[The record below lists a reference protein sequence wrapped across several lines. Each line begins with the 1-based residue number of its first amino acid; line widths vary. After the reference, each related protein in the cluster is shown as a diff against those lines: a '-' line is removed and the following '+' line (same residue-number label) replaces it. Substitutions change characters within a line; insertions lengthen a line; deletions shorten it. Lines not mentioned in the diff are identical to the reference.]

1 MDIEKKDES
10 HTSASFEGKRSMG
23 DIYVIIVA
31 GGNGS
36 RMNSAVPKQFLLL
49 NGRPVLMHTIEKFY
63 NTLPD
68 IHIIVV
74 LAEEYNLHWA
84 DLCHQYNFTIK
95 HELAPGGETRF
106 HSVKSGL
113 AKVPIGSLVGIHDAA
128 RPLVSAQTIRYTFE
142 GAAEKGN
149 AVPAVSIHDSIR
161 EVDGEGNKMMNREK
175 LRIIQT
181 PQCFRSTLIKEAF
194 SQNYSPLFT
203 DDASVAEE
211 WGMKINLVEGNSE
224 NIKITTPQ
232 DLIIA
237 TALL

>member
-1 MDIEKKDES
+1 MNKQKKDES
-10 HTSASFEGKRSMG
+10 LITSSIQRNGFEGNVF
-23 DIYVIIVA
+23 VIIVA
-31 GGNGS
+31 GGSGS
-36 RMNSAVPKQFLLL
+36 RMNNVVPKQFLLL

-63 NTLPD
+63 NTIPD

-74 LAEEYNLHWA
+74 LAEEYNEQWA
-84 DLCHQYNFTIK
+84 DLCCQYNFTIK

-106 HSVKSGL
+106 HSVKNGL
-113 AKVPIGSLVGIHDAA
+113 AKVPVENLVGIHDAA
-128 RPLVSAQTIRYTFE
+128 RPLVSAQTICCAFE
-142 GAAEKGN
+142 RAAEKGN
-149 AVPAVSIHDSIR
+149 AIPAVSIHDSIR
-161 EVDGEGNKMMNREK
+161 EVNEEGNKMLNREK

-181 PQCFRSTLIKEAF
+181 PQCFRSTLIKDAF